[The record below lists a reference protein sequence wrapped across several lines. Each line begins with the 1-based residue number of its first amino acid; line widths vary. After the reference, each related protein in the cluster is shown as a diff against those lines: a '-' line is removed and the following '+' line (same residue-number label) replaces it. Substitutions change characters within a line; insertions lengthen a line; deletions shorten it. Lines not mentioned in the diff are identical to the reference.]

1 MPKTTAFVARS
12 FNQHDEQ
19 KISQILSFL
28 DSFKTNGFFWRSA
41 ERAEVESVSKKVRD
55 MIDGSDVFVGIFT
68 RRYAI
73 YDPRPS
79 LRDLVSAA
87 FGRQRIERWGAPP
100 WVIQE
105 SGYALKAIT
114 SQRKLILF
122 KETGVE
128 LPALQ
133 ADLEYIEFDDGKFAT
148 AFKKASEMINALL
161 AEAAG
166 TTVET
171 IVHSSPPPVQAEA
184 AAQPITTAP
193 PKDDGTQNTPI
204 STIFEEMIVAIG
216 DKDWEAA
223 KRTYEKGLQALGT
236 TKPERVLSWK
246 CSYHKLRYC
255 AGRTESLHELEILAE
270 QNPEDPNPK
279 SAIGSCFYAFQEYE
293 KAYKYYLEAEHLS
306 KDESAQSYLAA
317 AAGAMQKAGQPDRA
331 ISVLLGAC
339 AAGACGTRVKKALYE
354 LLKEKGSM
362 HAALAI
368 REQMLLQDP
377 ADAELRF
384 SLAYDYDTEKFHE
397 LSLFH
402 YRILKTNSPT
412 EMGLNNL
419 GVTYSSLNLPIL
431 SVESQEE
438 AFKKGNTLAAANLA
452 QRYLDAGF
460 ASEATNLAK
469 KAMTEKEYH
478 PNLPGVLTS
487 VEANQ
492 TSEQELEKSFLNEAE
507 RQRTFLLA
515 FGEALLDKPSPVGG
529 KWVFPQGEIPL
540 VEKGELLEG
549 ETEITEEAR
558 GVMTARLL
566 GGPETRQEKRQVR
579 FSGKIIGRSCDF
591 TLEVRRLPNGLLP
604 NLSALIG
611 DSTNKGYIAFTPDSR
626 SGTVYELKDGK
637 LSEPYTITRVA

>member
-1 MPKTTAFVARS
+1 MPKITAFVARS
-12 FNQHDEQ
+12 FSEKDER
-19 KISQILSFL
+19 KISPILTFL
-28 DSFKTNGFFWRSA
+28 DSFKKNGFLWRTA
-41 ERAEVESVSKKVRD
+41 EPADVESVSKKVRD
-55 MIDGSDVFVGIFT
+55 MIDDSGVFVGIFT
-68 RRYAI
+68 RRHAMYEPA
-73 YDPRPS
+73 PS
-79 LRDLVSAA
+79 WRDVIPAWL
-87 FGRQRIERWGAPP
+87 GRRKIQQWVAPA

-105 SGYALKAIT
+105 SGYALKAL
-114 SQRKLILF
+114 SSGRMILF
-122 KETGVE
+122 KERGVE
-128 LPALQ
+128 FPGLQ
-133 ADLEYIEFDDGKFAT
+133 ADLEYIEFAEGDFAT
-148 AFKKASEMINALL
+148 TFKKASEMINGLL
-161 AEAAG
+161 SEAAG
-166 TTVET
+166 TIVET
-171 IVHSSPPPVQAEA
+171 IVRSSPPPAQPEP
-184 AAQPITTAP
+184 AAQPITTAQ
-193 PKDDGTQNTPI
+193 PKENESQRTPI
-204 STIFEEMIVAIG
+204 AAVFAEMVDAIG
-216 DKDWEAA
+216 VKDWDAA
-223 KRTYEKGLQALGT
+223 ERAYENGLEALGT

-246 CSYHKLRYC
+246 CSYHRLRYC

-354 LLKEKGSM
+354 SLKEKGSM

-377 ADAELRF
+377 ADADLRF

-507 RQRTFLLA
+507 RRRTFLLA

-540 VEKGELLEG
+540 AEKGELLEG

-566 GGPETRQEKRQVR
+566 GGETRQEKRQVR

-611 DSTNKGYIAFTPDSR
+611 DSTHKGYIAFTPDSR
-626 SGTVYELKDGK
+626 SGTVCELKDGK